1 MSAVEP
7 PARRALRT
15 GQNGIYGFADRTSH
29 EPSRDRGASDRT
41 MKVLRV
47 LVLVH
52 KHLVPPADAS
62 ASDAEQAEWKTEYD
76 VMSALQKLGHEVK
89 PLGLQDDLSVARTA
103 IKDWEPD
110 IIFNLLEAFDNI
122 VMFDHNIVS
131 FLEMLRM
138 PYTGSNA
145 RGLML
150 ARDKSLSK
158 KLMAYHRIP
167 MPEFAV
173 IRRGQKVR
181 ASKRL
186 PFPLIVKSLTEEASL
201 GISQASV
208 VDTEEKLK
216 ERVAFIHDS
225 IGTDALVEQFIEG
238 RELYVGVMGNH
249 RLRVFPIWEMQFT
262 KMPNGVHH
270 IATERVKWSVK
281 YQEKHGIQTSE
292 LKDLPEDQRQRIQ
305 HLCRRVYRALELSG
319 YARIDLRM
327 DKDGKAYVLEAN
339 PNPQIARGEDFAES
353 AKRAGLSYEAL
364 LQRIVMLGLQWRP
377 GHV

>member
-1 MSAVEP
+1 
-7 PARRALRT
+7 
-15 GQNGIYGFADRTSH
+15 
-29 EPSRDRGASDRT
+29 

-52 KHLVPPADAS
+52 KHLVPPEHAS
-62 ASDAEQAEWKTEYD
+62 ASEAEQAEWKTEYD
-76 VMSALQKLGHEVK
+76 VVTALQKLGHEVK
-89 PLGLQDDLSVARTA
+89 PLGLQDDLSVARRA
-103 IKDWEPD
+103 IQDWEPD

-181 ASKRL
+181 ISKRL

-208 VDTEEKLK
+208 VDSEEKLK
-216 ERVAFIHDS
+216 ERVTFIHEH
-225 IGTDALVEQFIEG
+225 IGTAALVEQFIEG
-238 RELYVGVMGNH
+238 RELYVGVMGNQ

-262 KMPNGVHH
+262 KMPDGVHH

-292 LKDLPEDQRQRIQ
+292 LKDLPEESRDRIQ
-305 HLCRRVYRALELSG
+305 HTCRRVYRALELSG

-327 DKDGKAYVLEAN
+327 DKDGNAYVLEAN

-364 LQRIVMLGLQWRP
+364 LQRILMLGLQWRP
-377 GHV
+377 EQIG

>member
-1 MSAVEP
+1 
-7 PARRALRT
+7 
-15 GQNGIYGFADRTSH
+15 
-29 EPSRDRGASDRT
+29 

-52 KHLVPPADAS
+52 THLVPPENAS
-62 ASDAEQAEWKTEYD
+62 ASEAEHAEWKTEYD
-76 VMSALQKLGHEVK
+76 VVTALQKLGHEVK
-89 PLGLQDDLSVARTA
+89 PLGLQDDLSVARNA

-110 IIFNLLEAFDNI
+110 IIFNLLEAFDNV

-167 MPEFAV
+167 VPEFAV

-181 ASKRL
+181 LKKSL
-186 PFPLIVKSLTEEASL
+186 PFPLIVKSLTEEASI

-208 VDTEEKLK
+208 VDSEEKLK

-238 RELYVGVMGNH
+238 RELYVGVMGNE

-262 KMPNGVHH
+262 KMPDSVHH

-281 YQEKHGIQTSE
+281 YQEKHGIQTNE
-292 LKDLPEDQRQRIQ
+292 VKDIAQDQCERIR
-305 HLCRRVYRALELSG
+305 HICRRVYRALEISG

-327 DKDGKAYVLEAN
+327 DKEGKVYVLEAN
-339 PNPQIARGEDFAES
+339 PNPQIAKGEDFAES
-353 AKRAGLSYEAL
+353 AKRSGLTYPAL
-364 LQRIVMLGLQWRP
+364 MQRILMLGLKWRP
-377 GHV
+377 EQV

>member
-1 MSAVEP
+1 
-7 PARRALRT
+7 
-15 GQNGIYGFADRTSH
+15 
-29 EPSRDRGASDRT
+29 
-41 MKVLRV
+41 MKALRV

-52 KHLVPPADAS
+52 KHLVPPEHAS

-76 VMSALQKLGHEVK
+76 VVTALQKLGHEVK
-89 PLGLQDDLSVARTA
+89 PLGLQDDLSVARQA

-138 PYTGSNA
+138 AYTGSNA

-208 VDTEEKLK
+208 VDSEEKLK
-216 ERVAFIHDS
+216 ERVAFIHDN

-262 KMPNGVHH
+262 KMPNSVHH

-364 LQRIVMLGLQWRP
+364 LQRILMLGLQWRP
-377 GHV
+377 AHV

>member
-1 MSAVEP
+1 
-7 PARRALRT
+7 
-15 GQNGIYGFADRTSH
+15 
-29 EPSRDRGASDRT
+29 

-52 KHLVPPADAS
+52 KHLVPPDNAS

-76 VMSALQKLGHEVK
+76 VVTALQKLGHEVK
-89 PLGLQDDLSVARTA
+89 PVGLQDDLSVARTA

-216 ERVAFIHDS
+216 ERVAFIHDN
-225 IGTDALVEQFIEG
+225 IGTDALVEQFIDG
-238 RELYVGVMGNH
+238 RELYVGVMGNQ

-364 LQRIVMLGLQWRP
+364 LQRILMLGLQWRP
-377 GHV
+377 AQV

>member
-1 MSAVEP
+1 
-7 PARRALRT
+7 
-15 GQNGIYGFADRTSH
+15 
-29 EPSRDRGASDRT
+29 
-41 MKVLRV
+41 
-47 LVLVH
+47 
-52 KHLVPPADAS
+52 LVPPEHAS

-76 VMSALQKLGHEVK
+76 VVTALQKLGHEVK
-89 PLGLQDDLSVARTA
+89 PLGLQDDLSVARQA

-208 VDTEEKLK
+208 VDSEEKLK

-238 RELYVGVMGNH
+238 RELYVGVMGNN

-262 KMPNGVHH
+262 KMPDSVHH

-364 LQRIVMLGLQWRP
+364 LQRILMLGLQWRP
-377 GHV
+377 AQV

>member
-1 MSAVEP
+1 
-7 PARRALRT
+7 
-15 GQNGIYGFADRTSH
+15 
-29 EPSRDRGASDRT
+29 

-52 KHLVPPADAS
+52 KHLVPPDHAS
-62 ASDAEQAEWKTEYD
+62 ASEAEQAEWKTEYD
-76 VMSALQKLGHEVK
+76 VVTALQKLGHEVK
-89 PLGLQDDLSVARTA
+89 PLGLQDDLSVARRA
-103 IKDWEPD
+103 IQDWEPD

-173 IRRGQKVR
+173 IRRGQTVR
-181 ASKRL
+181 ISKRL

-208 VDTEEKLK
+208 VDSDEKLK
-216 ERVAFIHDS
+216 ERVEFIHEH

-238 RELYVGVMGNH
+238 RELYVGVMGNQ

-292 LKDLPEDQRQRIQ
+292 LKDVPEDHCQRIQ

-377 GHV
+377 ERV

>member
-1 MSAVEP
+1 
-7 PARRALRT
+7 
-15 GQNGIYGFADRTSH
+15 
-29 EPSRDRGASDRT
+29 
-41 MKVLRV
+41 
-47 LVLVH
+47 
-52 KHLVPPADAS
+52 
-62 ASDAEQAEWKTEYD
+62 
-76 VMSALQKLGHEVK
+76 VK
-89 PLGLQDDLSVARTA
+89 PLGLQDDLSVARNA

-167 MPEFAV
+167 MPEFSV
-173 IRRGQKVR
+173 IRRDQKVR
-181 ASKRL
+181 ISKRL

-208 VDTEEKLK
+208 VDSEEKLK
-216 ERVAFIHDS
+216 ERVTFIHEH
-225 IGTDALVEQFIEG
+225 IGTNALVEQFIEG
-238 RELYVGVMGNH
+238 RELYVGVMGNN

-281 YQEKHGIQTSE
+281 YQEKHGIQTNE
-292 LKDLPEDQRQRIQ
+292 LKDLPEDQCQQIQ

-327 DKDGKAYVLEAN
+327 DKDGRAYVLEAN

-377 GHV
+377 ERV

>member
-1 MSAVEP
+1 
-7 PARRALRT
+7 
-15 GQNGIYGFADRTSH
+15 
-29 EPSRDRGASDRT
+29 
-41 MKVLRV
+41 MKTLRV

-52 KHLVPPADAS
+52 KHLVPPEHAS

-76 VMSALQKLGHEVK
+76 VVTALQKLGHEVK
-89 PLGLQDDLSVARTA
+89 PLGVQDDLSVARQA

-181 ASKRL
+181 AAKRL

-208 VDTEEKLK
+208 VDSEEKLK
-216 ERVAFIHDS
+216 ERVVFIHDS

-262 KMPNGVHH
+262 KMPDSVHH

-305 HLCRRVYRALELSG
+305 HICRRVYRALELSG

-327 DKDGKAYVLEAN
+327 DKDGKVYVLEAN

-377 GHV
+377 AHV

>member
-1 MSAVEP
+1 
-7 PARRALRT
+7 
-15 GQNGIYGFADRTSH
+15 
-29 EPSRDRGASDRT
+29 

-52 KHLVPPADAS
+52 KHLVPPDNAS
-62 ASDAEQAEWKTEYD
+62 PSDAEQAEWKTEYD
-76 VMSALQKLGHEVK
+76 VVTALQKLGHEVK
-89 PLGLQDDLSVARTA
+89 PLGLQDDLSIARQA

-181 ASKRL
+181 VSKRL

-208 VDTEEKLK
+208 VDSEEKLK
-216 ERVAFIHDS
+216 ERVAFIHEH

-238 RELYVGVMGNH
+238 RELYVGVMGNN

-281 YQEKHGIQTSE
+281 YQDKHGIQTNE
-292 LKDLPEDQRQRIQ
+292 LKDVPEDQRQRIQ

-327 DKDGKAYVLEAN
+327 GKNGKAYVLEAN

-353 AKRAGLSYEAL
+353 AKRAGLTYEAL
-364 LQRIVMLGLQWRP
+364 LQQIVMLGLQWRP
-377 GHV
+377 ERV

>member
-1 MSAVEP
+1 
-7 PARRALRT
+7 
-15 GQNGIYGFADRTSH
+15 
-29 EPSRDRGASDRT
+29 

-52 KHLVPPADAS
+52 KHLVPPEHAS

-76 VMSALQKLGHEVK
+76 VVTALQKLGHEVK
-89 PLGLQDDLSVARTA
+89 PLGLQDDLSVARQA

-181 ASKRL
+181 VSKRL

-208 VDTEEKLK
+208 VDSEEKLK
-216 ERVAFIHDS
+216 ERVAFIHEN

-238 RELYVGVMGNH
+238 RELYVGVMGNQ

-281 YQEKHGIQTSE
+281 YQEKHGIQTNE
-292 LKDLPEDQRQRIQ
+292 LKDLPEDQCLQIQ

-327 DKDGKAYVLEAN
+327 DKNGKAYVLEAN

-353 AKRAGLSYEAL
+353 AKRANLTYEAL

-377 GHV
+377 ERV

>member
-1 MSAVEP
+1 
-7 PARRALRT
+7 
-15 GQNGIYGFADRTSH
+15 
-29 EPSRDRGASDRT
+29 

-52 KHLVPPADAS
+52 KHLVPPDHAS
-62 ASDAEQAEWKTEYD
+62 ASEAEQAEWKTEYD
-76 VMSALQKLGHEVK
+76 VVTALQKLGHEVK
-89 PLGLQDDLSVARTA
+89 PLGLQDDLSVARRA
-103 IKDWEPD
+103 IQDWEPD

-173 IRRGQKVR
+173 IRRGQTVR
-181 ASKRL
+181 ISKRL

-208 VDTEEKLK
+208 VDSDEKLK
-216 ERVAFIHDS
+216 ERVEFIHEH

-292 LKDLPEDQRQRIQ
+292 LKDVPEDHCQRIQ

-377 GHV
+377 ERV

>member
-1 MSAVEP
+1 
-7 PARRALRT
+7 
-15 GQNGIYGFADRTSH
+15 
-29 EPSRDRGASDRT
+29 

-52 KHLVPPADAS
+52 KHLVPPENAS
-62 ASDAEQAEWKTEYD
+62 ASEAEQAEWKTEYD
-76 VMSALQKLGHEVK
+76 VVTALQKLGHEVK

-186 PFPLIVKSLTEEASL
+186 PFPLIIKSLTEEASL

-208 VDTEEKLK
+208 VDSEEKLK
-216 ERVAFIHDS
+216 ERVAFIHDN

-292 LKDLPEDQRQRIQ
+292 LKDLPDDQRQRIQ

-364 LQRIVMLGLQWRP
+364 LQRILMLGLQWRP
-377 GHV
+377 ERV

>member
-1 MSAVEP
+1 
-7 PARRALRT
+7 
-15 GQNGIYGFADRTSH
+15 
-29 EPSRDRGASDRT
+29 

-52 KHLVPPADAS
+52 KHLVPPDHAS
-62 ASDAEQAEWKTEYD
+62 ASEAEQAEWKTEYD
-76 VMSALQKLGHEVK
+76 VVTALQKLGHEVK
-89 PLGLQDDLSVARTA
+89 PLGLQDDLSVARRA
-103 IKDWEPD
+103 IQDWEPD

-173 IRRGQKVR
+173 IRRGQTVR
-181 ASKRL
+181 ISKRL

-208 VDTEEKLK
+208 VDSDEKLK
-216 ERVAFIHDS
+216 ERVEFIHEH

-292 LKDLPEDQRQRIQ
+292 LKDVPEDHCQRIQ

-364 LQRIVMLGLQWRP
+364 LQRIIMLGLQWRP
-377 GHV
+377 ERV

>member
-1 MSAVEP
+1 
-7 PARRALRT
+7 
-15 GQNGIYGFADRTSH
+15 
-29 EPSRDRGASDRT
+29 

-52 KHLVPPADAS
+52 KHLVPPDNAS

-76 VMSALQKLGHEVK
+76 VVAALQKLGHEVK
-89 PLGLQDDLSVARTA
+89 PVGLQDDLSVARTA

-173 IRRGQKVR
+173 IRRGQKIR
-181 ASKRL
+181 ACKRL

-216 ERVAFIHDS
+216 ERVAFIHDN

-238 RELYVGVMGNH
+238 RELYVGVMGNQ

-292 LKDLPEDQRQRIQ
+292 LTDLPEEQCQQIQ

-364 LQRIVMLGLQWRP
+364 LQRILMLGLQWRP
-377 GHV
+377 AQV

>member
-1 MSAVEP
+1 
-7 PARRALRT
+7 
-15 GQNGIYGFADRTSH
+15 
-29 EPSRDRGASDRT
+29 

-52 KHLVPPADAS
+52 KHLVPPENASAADA
-62 ASDAEQAEWKTEYD
+62 ELAEWKTEYD
-76 VMSALQKLGHEVK
+76 VVTALQKLGHEVK
-89 PLGLQDDLSVARTA
+89 PLGLQDDLSVARQA

-208 VDTEEKLK
+208 VDSEEKLK

-262 KMPNGVHH
+262 KMPDSVHH

-281 YQEKHGIQTSE
+281 YQEKHGIQTNE
-292 LKDLPEDQRQRIQ
+292 LKDLPEDQCQRIQ

-377 GHV
+377 AQV

>member
-1 MSAVEP
+1 
-7 PARRALRT
+7 
-15 GQNGIYGFADRTSH
+15 
-29 EPSRDRGASDRT
+29 

-52 KHLVPPADAS
+52 KHLVPPEQAS
-62 ASDAEQAEWKTEYD
+62 ASEAEQAEWKTEYD
-76 VMSALQKLGHEVK
+76 VVTALQKLGHEVK
-89 PLGLQDDLSVARTA
+89 PLGLQDDLSVARRA
-103 IKDWEPD
+103 IQDWEPD
-110 IIFNLLEAFDNI
+110 IIFNLLEAFDNV

-173 IRRGQKVR
+173 IRRGQNVR
-181 ASKRL
+181 ISKRL

-208 VDTEEKLK
+208 VDSEEKLK
-216 ERVAFIHDS
+216 ERVTFIHEH
-225 IGTDALVEQFIEG
+225 IGTAALVEQFIEG
-238 RELYVGVMGNH
+238 RELYVGVMGNQ

-281 YQEKHGIQTSE
+281 YQQKHGIQTNE
-292 LKDLPEDQRQRIQ
+292 LKDVPEDQRQRIQ
-305 HLCRRVYRALELSG
+305 HLCRRVYRALDLSG

-327 DKDGKAYVLEAN
+327 DKNGKAYVLEAN

-364 LQRIVMLGLQWRP
+364 LQRILMLGLQWRP
-377 GHV
+377 EQIG

>member
-1 MSAVEP
+1 
-7 PARRALRT
+7 
-15 GQNGIYGFADRTSH
+15 
-29 EPSRDRGASDRT
+29 

-52 KHLVPPADAS
+52 KHLVPPEHAS

-76 VMSALQKLGHEVK
+76 VVTALQKLGHEVK
-89 PLGLQDDLSVARTA
+89 PLGLQDDLSVARNA
-103 IKDWEPD
+103 IKDWDPD

-167 MPEFAV
+167 MPEFTV
-173 IRRGQKVR
+173 FRRGQKVR
-181 ASKRL
+181 VSKRL

-208 VDTEEKLK
+208 VDSEEKLK

-238 RELYVGVMGNH
+238 RELYVGVMGNN

-262 KMPNGVHH
+262 KMPDSVHH

-292 LKDLPEDQRQRIQ
+292 VKDLPEDQRQRIQ

-327 DKDGKAYVLEAN
+327 DKDGKVYVLEAN

-364 LQRIVMLGLQWRP
+364 LQRILMLGLQWRP
-377 GHV
+377 AQV

>member
-1 MSAVEP
+1 
-7 PARRALRT
+7 
-15 GQNGIYGFADRTSH
+15 
-29 EPSRDRGASDRT
+29 

-52 KHLVPPADAS
+52 KHLVPPEHAS

-76 VMSALQKLGHEVK
+76 VVTALQKLGHEVK
-89 PLGLQDDLSVARTA
+89 PLGLQDDLSVARQV

-181 ASKRL
+181 VSKRL

-208 VDTEEKLK
+208 VDSEEKLK
-216 ERVAFIHDS
+216 ERVTFIHEN

-238 RELYVGVMGNH
+238 RELYVGVMGNQ

-292 LKDLPEDQRQRIQ
+292 LKDLPEDQCQQIQ

-327 DKDGKAYVLEAN
+327 DKNGKAYVLEAN

-377 GHV
+377 ERV

>member
-1 MSAVEP
+1 
-7 PARRALRT
+7 
-15 GQNGIYGFADRTSH
+15 
-29 EPSRDRGASDRT
+29 

-52 KHLVPPADAS
+52 KHLIPPENAS
-62 ASDAEQAEWKTEYD
+62 ASEAEQAEWKTEYD
-76 VMSALQKLGHEVK
+76 VVTALQKLGHEVK
-89 PLGLQDDLSVARTA
+89 PLGLQDDLSVARQA

-173 IRRGQKVR
+173 IRRGQRVR
-181 ASKRL
+181 TSKRL

-208 VDTEEKLK
+208 VDSEEKLK
-216 ERVAFIHDS
+216 ERVGFIHDS

-292 LKDLPEDQRQRIQ
+292 LKDLPDDQRQRIQ

-364 LQRIVMLGLQWRP
+364 LQRILMLGLQWRP
-377 GHV
+377 ERV

>member
-1 MSAVEP
+1 
-7 PARRALRT
+7 
-15 GQNGIYGFADRTSH
+15 
-29 EPSRDRGASDRT
+29 

-52 KHLVPPADAS
+52 KHLIPPENAS
-62 ASDAEQAEWKTEYD
+62 ASEAEQAEWKTEYD
-76 VMSALQKLGHEVK
+76 VVTALHTLGHEVK
-89 PLGLQDDLSVARTA
+89 PLGLQDDLSVARNA

-167 MPEFAV
+167 MPEFSV
-173 IRRGQKVR
+173 IRRDQKVR
-181 ASKRL
+181 ISKRL

-208 VDTEEKLK
+208 VDSEEKLK
-216 ERVAFIHDS
+216 ERVTFIHEH
-225 IGTDALVEQFIEG
+225 IGTNALVEQFIEG
-238 RELYVGVMGNH
+238 RELYVGVMGNN

-281 YQEKHGIQTSE
+281 YQEKHGIQTNE
-292 LKDLPEDQRQRIQ
+292 LKDLPEDQCQQIQ

-327 DKDGKAYVLEAN
+327 DKDGRAYVLEAN

-377 GHV
+377 ERV

>member
-1 MSAVEP
+1 
-7 PARRALRT
+7 
-15 GQNGIYGFADRTSH
+15 
-29 EPSRDRGASDRT
+29 

-52 KHLVPPADAS
+52 KHLVPPEHAS
-62 ASDAEQAEWKTEYD
+62 ASEAEQAEWKTEYD
-76 VMSALQKLGHEVK
+76 VVTALQKLGHEVK
-89 PLGLQDDLSVARTA
+89 PLGLQDDLSVARRA
-103 IKDWEPD
+103 IQDWEPD

-173 IRRGQKVR
+173 IRRGQKAR
-181 ASKRL
+181 ISKRL

-208 VDTEEKLK
+208 VDSEERLK
-216 ERVAFIHDS
+216 ERVTFIHEH
-225 IGTDALVEQFIEG
+225 IATDALVEQFIEG
-238 RELYVGVMGNH
+238 RELYVGVMGNQ

-292 LKDLPEDQRQRIQ
+292 LKDVPEDHCQQIQ

-364 LQRIVMLGLQWRP
+364 LQRIVMLGLQWRAA
-377 GHV
+377 HV